1 MWSTAHVCRTAD
13 RRARVAM
20 AEDAFE
26 VELAPKQWLWSL
38 NPAFLGVAPIDYL
51 DTEIGRKPY
60 ERF

>member
-1 MWSTAHVCRTAD
+1 
-13 RRARVAM
+13 M
-20 AEDAFE
+20 AEDAFK

>member
-1 MWSTAHVCRTAD
+1 MITRGPHTTAL
-13 RRARVAM
+13 VAM
-20 AEDAFE
+20 AEDAFK